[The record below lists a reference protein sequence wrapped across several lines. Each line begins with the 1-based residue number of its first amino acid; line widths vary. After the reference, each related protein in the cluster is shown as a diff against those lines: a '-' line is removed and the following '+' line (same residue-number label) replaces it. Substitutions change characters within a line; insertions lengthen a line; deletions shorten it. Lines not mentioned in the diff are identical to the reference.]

1 MSQPEFLTGP
11 EPPYY
16 AVIFTSLIEG
26 EAPGYDE
33 TAERMVELAQ
43 TMQGFLGL
51 ESTRNDQ
58 GYGITVSYW
67 ETEED
72 IRRWK
77 SNDEHRGA
85 QERGKHRWY
94 ERYSVKIARVERV
107 YEG

>member
-1 MSQPEFLTGP
+1 MSEGEILGGLK
-11 EPPYY
+11 PPYY

-26 EAPGYDE
+26 EAEGYGDA
-33 TAERMVELAQ
+33 AERMLELAR
-43 TMQGFLGL
+43 TMQGFLGV

-77 SNDEHRGA
+77 KNEEHRVA
-85 QERGKHRWY
+85 QEKGKSSWY
-94 ERYSVKIARVERV
+94 ERYSVKVARVERA
-107 YEG
+107 YGG